1 MGTRSLAHGVRMAA
15 GNDRSEAARRR
26 VASVSRAVCAGG
38 APQQVRQEL
47 WTQQAHRAAPVY
59 KVKRRFSEIVRDASD
74 DAGQGRGS
82 DDDDA
87 GGTGPERRPPVA
99 VVVGAGVAIG
109 AALCRALAER
119 GYVVFAARRRF
130 PQDEADDNLGILP
143 NVVRVPCD
151 ARDEA
156 SVASLFAAAEAAGEI
171 EFVCHNIGGNV
182 QFSALDTTE
191 RVFRKVWE
199 LCALSALHVGKAAA
213 RAMLRH
219 GRGGTIGFTGATAS
233 RRGNPGFA
241 AFAAAMHAKRAFA
254 QSLSRELAPK
264 GIHVC
269 HLLIDAP
276 VDTPWVRKNFV
287 AADPALASRLVPP
300 SGIAEAYLAL
310 HSQKPSAWAF
320 EMDLR
325 TQHEP
330 S

>member
-1 MGTRSLAHGVRMAA
+1 MA
-15 GNDRSEAARRR
+15 
-26 VASVSRAVCAGG
+26 
-38 APQQVRQEL
+38 
-47 WTQQAHRAAPVY
+47 W
-59 KVKRRFSEIVRDASD
+59 
-74 DAGQGRGS
+74 
-82 DDDDA
+82 
-87 GGTGPERRPPVA
+87 
-99 VVVGAGVAIG
+99 
-109 AALCRALAER
+109 
-119 GYVVFAARRRF
+119 
-130 PQDEADDNLGILP
+130 
-143 NVVRVPCD
+143 
-151 ARDEA
+151 
-156 SVASLFAAAEAAGEI
+156 
-171 EFVCHNIGGNV
+171 
-182 QFSALDTTE
+182 
-191 RVFRKVWE
+191 
-199 LCALSALHVGKAAA
+199 
-213 RAMLRH
+213 LRH

-330 S
+330 SLI